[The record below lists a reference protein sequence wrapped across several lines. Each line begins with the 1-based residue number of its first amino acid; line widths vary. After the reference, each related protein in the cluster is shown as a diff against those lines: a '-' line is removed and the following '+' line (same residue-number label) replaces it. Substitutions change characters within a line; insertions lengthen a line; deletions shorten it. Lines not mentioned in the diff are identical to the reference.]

1 MTAEKSEQKKNT
13 PKPRED
19 SFGVALRLV
28 YLLSLLQQRQGRKL
42 TVREAINALG
52 AQGHDVSDRTVQR
65 YMSTLADHC
74 SGVMKDEENPPGYWY
89 ESNSKEDMLFLSRES
104 ALAVC
109 LVQAHLRHLLPSA
122 ELRHLKPIFEHAASV
137 LDKNPSAN
145 SYKKLLKRISIFP
158 RGWRLVPPNFKDG
171 RIFDDVMNALTSA
184 RRLKFVYSKPNDKTS
199 SERIIEPIG
208 VVERSGAYYIVGPE
222 VGTSGDFLHN
232 GEPKNWAMH
241 RVQKTEILSEFGY
254 PKHFKIDEHA
264 HNGNLSRTYKREPQK
279 VRLRLTAEA
288 GAHLRDGEFKISPD
302 QKIIKESENFL
313 EVECTVPDTAEFRWW
328 IMEKGAGCEVLSPK
342 YLRDEIYQ
350 SLREALQ
357 MYEGKTLKGVG

>member
-1 MTAEKSEQKKNT
+1 MTSEKSEQKKNT

-264 HNGNLSRTYKREPQK
+264 QNGNLSRTYKREPQK

-328 IMEKGAGCEVLSPK
+328 ILEKGAGCELLSPK
-342 YLRDEIYQ
+342 YLRDEIHQ
-350 SLREALQ
+350 SLREALH